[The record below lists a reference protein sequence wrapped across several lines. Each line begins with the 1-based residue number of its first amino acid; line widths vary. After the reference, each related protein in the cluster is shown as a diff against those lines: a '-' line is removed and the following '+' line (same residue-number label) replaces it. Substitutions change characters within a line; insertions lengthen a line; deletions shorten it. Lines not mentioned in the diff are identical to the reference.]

1 MTHTNTFEREERS
14 LCKFRLQNEKLTD
27 SGLFTVGSNKSEAEI
42 LKISNIFPTRR
53 NFYNPTFFQLHTRE
67 NVDSR
72 EDCN

>member
-42 LKISNIFPTRR
+42 LN
-53 NFYNPTFFQLHTRE
+53 N
-67 NVDSR
+67 
-72 EDCN
+72 